1 MPLPPPSAAANRVTA
16 SSVNERCSGSCLGRQ
31 RETTESR
38 GIEHRVP
45 PDRQARTYRTV
56 ITRWRKPD
64 SFSASELKLSMSVN
78 VSVSQLSRPGFGA
91 DVTAALQAEGFP
103 PEALCLEVTESMLTD
118 I

>member
-38 GIEHRVP
+38 GIEHRGP

-56 ITRWRKPD
+56 ITGWRKPN
-64 SFSASELKLSMSVN
+64 SFSASEICGRLEVGFPRGVEGWNQSVTPPYGY
-78 VSVSQLSRPGFGA
+78 LSR
-91 DVTAALQAEGFP
+91 
-103 PEALCLEVTESMLTD
+103 
-118 I
+118 